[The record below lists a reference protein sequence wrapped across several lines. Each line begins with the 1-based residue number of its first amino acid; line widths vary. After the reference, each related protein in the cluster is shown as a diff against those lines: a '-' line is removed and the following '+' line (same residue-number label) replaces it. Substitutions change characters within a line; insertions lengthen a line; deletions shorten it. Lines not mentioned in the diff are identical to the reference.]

1 MERITISLE
10 DELAAQFQAHID
22 EHGYKNRSE
31 AVRDLIRE
39 KLENKRLEQTEGMC
53 IGTLT
58 YLYDHR
64 ERELAKRLT
73 RAHHHHHHLSISTLH
88 VHLDH
93 DNCMETVVVKGTI
106 KEVQQFASH
115 VITQSG
121 VRHGKLYLIPAEME
135 EEQHSHGNN
144 ADKHTK
150 QGQMHSHISPKS

>member
-10 DELAAQFQAHID
+10 DELAAQFQTHID

-58 YLYDHR
+58 YLYDHH

-73 RAHHHHHHLSISTLH
+73 RAHHHHDHLSISTLH

-93 DNCMETVVVKGTI
+93 DNCMETVVVQEKI

-121 VRHGKLYLIPAEME
+121 VRHGKLYLIPVAME
-135 EEQHSHGNN
+135 EGQHDHGNN
-144 ADKHTK
+144 PDEYTRQTH
-150 QGQMHSHISPKS
+150 GHISPKS